1 MESETSRPR
10 PSSRG
15 STSRAEQAGP
25 AAGFTLVELLV
36 GTLVG
41 LAITGGALTLALSGR
56 RIYQTDQ
63 NRTSVNQNLRAGMD
77 LLGTDLR
84 QAGERIPA
92 DVPAVEI
99 SSGSGGAPDTLL
111 LRRNLID
118 AVLPVC
124 AGITAGSNAAQVF
137 VADRGPSPPTGCA
150 PVPDQDADGWP
161 DNMGAWK
168 SYRQANSGRVL
179 AFIYNPVGK
188 YGEFFTYDSEDNAAC
203 SIHRAS
209 AGNWAHSYGVAEQC
223 RVYILEERTYR
234 LSGDLLQLV
243 INGDTGNPMN
253 LVCEVT
259 DFQARAVM
267 RDGTVLESL
276 GAADAWSNLLSVE
289 VTLRGQASFSGRT
302 LVRSL
307 SARYFPRNVLSR

>member
-1 MESETSRPR
+1 MESGSSRPR
-10 PSSRG
+10 PYSHG
-15 STSRAEQAGP
+15 SADDAAPDST

-36 GTLVG
+36 ATLIG

-56 RIYQTDQ
+56 SIYQTDQ
-63 NRTSVNQNLRAGMD
+63 KRTSVNQNLRAGMD

-84 QAGERIPA
+84 QAGERVPA
-92 DVPAVEI
+92 DVPAVEVA
-99 SSGSGGAPDTLL
+99 SGAGGAPDTLV
-111 LRRNLID
+111 LRRNLLD

-124 AGITAGSNAAQVF
+124 ASITGGASAADVV

-168 SYRQANSGRVL
+168 SYRQANGGRVL
-179 AFIYNPVGK
+179 AFIYNPVGR
-188 YGEFFTYDSEDNAAC
+188 YGEFFTYDSEDSAAG
-203 SIHRAS
+203 SIHAAS
-209 AGNWAHSYGVAEQC
+209 SSNWAHSYRVGEQC
-223 RVYILEERTYR
+223 RVYVLEERSYR
-234 LSGDLLQLV
+234 LNGGLLQLV
-243 INGDTGNPMN
+243 IDGDEDNPLN

-267 RDGTVLESL
+267 RDGSILDSL
-276 GAADAWSNLLSVE
+276 GPADSWTDLLSVE
-289 VTLRGQASFSGRT
+289 VTLRGEASFAGRT

-307 SARYFPRNVLSR
+307 SARFFPRNLLSR